1 MYYACMTAIQIRDV
15 PDDVRDAL
23 AAQAEA
29 RGQSLQR
36 YLLGLMTAQARRS
49 RNVELL
55 SRFGGRTDGV
65 RTDPGQSAAELSSER
80 CRPQ

>member
-23 AAQAEA
+23 AAQADA

-65 RTDPGQSAAELSSER
+65 RVDPGQSAAELSSER
-80 CRPQ
+80 RRPQ